1 MKFEGWLIFLILIFV
16 KRITINTMIAKH
28 FCFKSFLLCGLLF
41 LSGWI
46 YGQSTTWE
54 NSSPE
59 TMVFELTNKEALK
72 LIKGKFKQKHW
83 DKVLKT
89 PFASFTK
96 TWEDRPSV
104 GHFLLADV
112 YRNEVRY
119 QYASAI
125 PFQVFLFKEYGML
138 SLQVV
143 DSLGTIR
150 GDAKVR
156 VDGQV
161 IDYEEISHTYTD
173 DNWSQNE
180 QHILT
185 VELDKFRAVFN
196 LTKHFVPLWNGRSS
210 YSGKPDFYSYLIT
223 DKNKYKPGETVRFK
237 SYALSRYKRA
247 LRQELSL
254 WLRTG
259 GQHPFKKILSVNP
272 YHPGGFAGEFQLV
285 DSLELKL
292 GQRYSMQLRD
302 ARERVVAT
310 TEFVYEDYELNGN
323 KLQLNLDSHTHYFP
337 NKNRLNICA
346 TDVNGLPLR
355 ETVVD
360 VTVRRQEVLK
370 SYSELLELPDT
381 LMAMQVELDALG
393 KATVDIPSD
402 LFGASN
408 CVYNVE
414 VVLFTSDN
422 QRLKQRS
429 EATFYHSCY
438 EIRNTIQGDTLC
450 LSLFD
455 LGEERPMEALLDYG
469 DKKKKKI
476 HLPYKEPFKQSV
488 TKYWLD
494 LPEIGYQTGIYPSDI
509 DPNLELIGGIENDS
523 LCVSLSNPL
532 QLEFSW
538 YVYQENQLLGKGFGK
553 ELEYKQGLIDPSSV
567 YYVEIF
573 YFLGDEE
580 CELRRAYTSSA
591 KHLLIESDLPEQ
603 VYPGQKV
610 SAELNVTDVQGHPV
624 ANVDLTAFSVNS
636 QLEYNIPSL
645 PSYNKTPRA
654 REQRVSYSMDEVDYL
669 HTTTLDYSRWNSLL
683 HLDQLLYY
691 QFAYP
696 SGKVFR
702 HTVDTPDR
710 TTQFAPYVMKNGEAV
725 DIYVIEQNDVP
736 CYFSWTE
743 QLKGY
748 SFLACCPQGKQKLT
762 LRMADRAFVID
773 SIAFEPG
780 KKTILSFDMEHVPE
794 GIKVIWLNQKNTQE
808 ECEFT
813 DIERKR
819 YEQYICRLPVQENSD
834 YTCLR
839 RNGEEFPVSLRG
851 LSPVYKKVLLVGPIE
866 PAVWQYTNGVSYK
879 HEGGFFYKFENNIV
893 YKFKDDNLCP
903 KTLSFS
909 SGATIL
915 TLDDFCLTSAV
926 IRDLLTEY
934 KKGNIW
940 SPTQIY
946 ISLPDKK
953 LKFHL
958 PRDKNFTGV
967 ANLLFRNC
975 ETGALLLPDTLING
989 SKTYAH
995 FPVGVY
1001 DAILLYND
1009 GKYLEWNNLTVKS
1022 NTYLD
1027 VNMESIALNEC
1038 DSLSASWLS
1047 VSGSVGGIGVN
1058 QQKGRS
1064 MSLKRPTRRYGN
1076 MVCGYVTAPSGEPII
1091 GVSVMIKGT
1100 QEGTITNM
1108 DGYFELNCGRGEILQ
1123 FCYIGYKRQEMQA
1136 VSGMDLFVT
1145 MEEDNVVLEEVVVTG
1160 LGRQSKTS
1168 FTGSL
1173 AGVVSDGSVR
1183 SSSSVPLEE
1192 AEEMNEKEETK
1203 ADMEQLYSELM
1214 QLNGIRRNFS
1224 DVAFWQPRLYTD
1236 KKGKAQF
1243 EATFPDNV
1251 TKWETVVYAMNRR
1264 LQTGTFRR
1272 SIRSYKPLM
1281 AELKTPRFFVEGDES
1296 GITGTI
1302 RNYLEKQQVKGQT
1315 LFAVGSD
1322 TLNRREVNLTEGVHE
1337 TLPLRVANTDSVT
1350 VSYLFTRDDGYR
1362 DGEVYT
1368 IPVLSQGTEL
1378 AQGILGILQDTKPVS
1393 IHAGENEAITVSITN
1408 NPLDIYKEA
1417 TSYLTGYKYLCNEQ
1431 LASKLVGLLSYR
1443 LYMQYENE
1451 QVKVDKDIKSIIR
1464 HLLRNQN
1471 KQKLWSWWGNSEDTS
1486 YWMSAHILR
1495 ALKMAKDEGYTVEL
1509 DVKGLEKDYIHMYP
1523 YRGMN
1528 LEDIEI
1534 LHALSDWGVTINS
1547 SKVANLFNPLIRK
1560 LEQREDSLMSKN
1572 DTYVPVSFLKDKL
1585 LLWEMMQRTDSIN
1598 VGDSLRHYLKKDVLG
1613 GVYCSDGRRA
1623 KYWEGDHLMN
1633 TLIAYRMVKNDSS
1646 LCYLKENMQ
1655 LYILRTR
1662 QQGWNT
1668 YQASSAVAT
1677 VLSDLL
1683 ADSIKCT
1690 ETVVSIHGK
1699 ENKQISEFPY
1709 HFRLEAGDSSIIAK
1723 TGNNLLL
1730 YSAYSKKR
1738 VLDAHESDAFKIESV
1753 LSSDTLTAGI
1763 PVILTVT
1770 LQVKRED
1777 AQYVLIDVPI
1787 PAGCSYDS
1795 KPVYTSGC
1803 EVYREYFKEKTVI
1816 FSERLPIG
1824 TYRFNIPL
1832 LPRYTGKYTL
1842 NPTKVELM
1850 YFPVVNANNS
1860 KKEIRIMERDMKS
1873 LNLKMSR

>member
-1 MKFEGWLIFLILIFV
+1 
-16 KRITINTMIAKH
+16 MIAKH
-28 FCFKSFLLCGLLF
+28 FCLKSFLLCGLLF

-54 NSSPE
+54 NTSPE

-89 PFASFTK
+89 PFDCFTK
-96 TWEDRPSV
+96 TWVDRPSV
-104 GHFLLADV
+104 GHFLYADV

-143 DSLGTIR
+143 DSTGTIR
-150 GDAKVR
+150 GDAKIR
-156 VDGQV
+156 VDGQA
-161 IDYEEISHTYTD
+161 IDYEEVSHTYTD

-185 VELDKFRAVFN
+185 VELDKFRAVFD
-196 LTKHFVPLWNGRSS
+196 LTKHLVPPWSGGNS
-210 YSGKPDFYSYLIT
+210 YNNKPDFYSYLIT

-254 WLRTG
+254 WLHTG
-259 GQHPFKKILSVNP
+259 GQHPFKKILSVDP

-285 DSLELKL
+285 DSLDLKL

-302 ARERVVAT
+302 ARERIVAT

-323 KLQLNLDSHTHYFP
+323 KLQLTLDSHTHYYP
-337 NKNRLNICA
+337 NKNHLNICA

-360 VTVRRQEVLK
+360 VTVKRQEVLK
-370 SYSELLELPDT
+370 SYSELLVLPDT
-381 LMAMQVELDALG
+381 LMAMRVELDALG

-408 CVYNVE
+408 CIYNVE
-414 VVLFTSDN
+414 VVLLTSDN
-422 QRLKQRS
+422 QRLEQRS
-429 EATFYHSCY
+429 EATFYYSCY
-438 EIRNTIQGDTLC
+438 EIRNTMQGDTLC

-476 HLPYKEPFKQSV
+476 HLPYKEPFRQSV
-488 TKYWLD
+488 TKYWID
-494 LPEIGYQTGIYPSDI
+494 LPDIGYQTGIYPSDI
-509 DPNLELIGGIENDS
+509 DPKLELIGGIEKDS

-553 ELEYKQGLIDPSSV
+553 EMEYKQGLIDPSSV

-580 CELRRAYTSSA
+580 CELRRAYTPST

-610 SAELNVTDVQGHPV
+610 SAELNVTDVQGRPV
-624 ANVDLTAFSVNS
+624 SNVDLTAFSVNS
-636 QLEYNIPSL
+636 QLKYNIPNL
-645 PSYNKTPRA
+645 PSYSKTLRA
-654 REQRVSYSMDEVDYL
+654 REQRASYSMEEVDYL
-669 HTTTLDYSRWNSLL
+669 HTTTLDYARWNSLL

-725 DIYVIEQNDVP
+725 DIYVIEQNDIP

-780 KKTILSFDMEHVPE
+780 KKTVLSFDMEHLPE
-794 GIKVIWLNQKNTQE
+794 GIKVIWLNQKNTQKKY
-808 ECEFT
+808 EFT
-813 DIERKR
+813 NVERKR
-819 YEQYICRLPVQENSD
+819 YEQYICRLPVQENAD

-866 PAVWQYTNGVSYK
+866 PAVWQYMNGVLYK
-879 HEGGFFYKFENNIV
+879 HEGGFSYKFEDNVV
-893 YKFKDDNLCP
+893 YKYKDDNLCP
-903 KTLSFS
+903 KMLNFS
-909 SGATIL
+909 SEATIS
-915 TLDDFCLTSAV
+915 TLDDFCLTSAA
-926 IRDLLTEY
+926 IRDLLAEY

-940 SPTQIY
+940 CPTQIY

-958 PRDKNFTGV
+958 PRDQNLTGV

-975 ETGALLLPDTLING
+975 ETGALLLPDTLIKE

-995 FPVGVY
+995 FPTGVY

-1009 GKYLEWNNLTVKS
+1009 GKYLKWNNLAVNS

-1027 VNMESIALNEC
+1027 VNMESMALNEC
-1038 DSLSASWLS
+1038 DSLSTSWLS
-1047 VSGSVGGIGVN
+1047 VSSSVGIIGAN

-1064 MSLKRPTRRYGN
+1064 MSLKRPSRRYGN
-1076 MVCGYVTAPSGEPII
+1076 MVCGYVTDPSGEPII
-1091 GVSVMIKGT
+1091 GASVMIKGT
-1100 QEGTITNM
+1100 QEGTMTNM
-1108 DGYFELNCGRGEILQ
+1108 EGYFELNCGRGEVLQ

-1160 LGRQSKTS
+1160 LGRQPRTS
-1168 FTGSL
+1168 LTGSL
-1173 AGVVSDGSVR
+1173 AGVISDGSVR

-1192 AEEMNEKEETK
+1192 VEEMDEKEETK

-1214 QLNGIRRNFS
+1214 QLNGVRRNFS

-1243 EATFPDNV
+1243 EVTFPDNV

-1264 LQTGTFRR
+1264 LQTGTFRH

-1302 RNYLEKQQVKGQT
+1302 RNYLKRQQVKGQT

-1322 TLNRREVNLTEGVHE
+1322 T
-1337 TLPLRVANTDSVT
+1337 
-1350 VSYLFTRDDGYR
+1350 
-1362 DGEVYT
+1362 
-1368 IPVLSQGTEL
+1368 
-1378 AQGILGILQDTKPVS
+1378 
-1393 IHAGENEAITVSITN
+1393 
-1408 NPLDIYKEA
+1408 
-1417 TSYLTGYKYLCNEQ
+1417 
-1431 LASKLVGLLSYR
+1431 
-1443 LYMQYENE
+1443 
-1451 QVKVDKDIKSIIR
+1451 
-1464 HLLRNQN
+1464 
-1471 KQKLWSWWGNSEDTS
+1471 
-1486 YWMSAHILR
+1486 
-1495 ALKMAKDEGYTVEL
+1495 
-1509 DVKGLEKDYIHMYP
+1509 
-1523 YRGMN
+1523 
-1528 LEDIEI
+1528 
-1534 LHALSDWGVTINS
+1534 
-1547 SKVANLFNPLIRK
+1547 
-1560 LEQREDSLMSKN
+1560 
-1572 DTYVPVSFLKDKL
+1572 
-1585 LLWEMMQRTDSIN
+1585 
-1598 VGDSLRHYLKKDVLG
+1598 
-1613 GVYCSDGRRA
+1613 
-1623 KYWEGDHLMN
+1623 
-1633 TLIAYRMVKNDSS
+1633 
-1646 LCYLKENMQ
+1646 
-1655 LYILRTR
+1655 
-1662 QQGWNT
+1662 
-1668 YQASSAVAT
+1668 
-1677 VLSDLL
+1677 
-1683 ADSIKCT
+1683 
-1690 ETVVSIHGK
+1690 
-1699 ENKQISEFPY
+1699 
-1709 HFRLEAGDSSIIAK
+1709 
-1723 TGNNLLL
+1723 
-1730 YSAYSKKR
+1730 
-1738 VLDAHESDAFKIESV
+1738 
-1753 LSSDTLTAGI
+1753 
-1763 PVILTVT
+1763 
-1770 LQVKRED
+1770 
-1777 AQYVLIDVPI
+1777 
-1787 PAGCSYDS
+1787 
-1795 KPVYTSGC
+1795 
-1803 EVYREYFKEKTVI
+1803 
-1816 FSERLPIG
+1816 
-1824 TYRFNIPL
+1824 
-1832 LPRYTGKYTL
+1832 
-1842 NPTKVELM
+1842 
-1850 YFPVVNANNS
+1850 
-1860 KKEIRIMERDMKS
+1860 
-1873 LNLKMSR
+1873 